1 MYRKKQSRARQAR
14 RRETQQMAL
23 AKEKTAKLAL
33 DIRRLN
39 DAHRLEV
46 MRLHDTIRWNE
57 RNDAFYAR
65 TLTELCQTVKKLTRQ
80 MKSFEQI
87 SQTMEELTAEV
98 QSFKRMVH
106 AETVLR
112 ANVKPDSE
120 PRPHHQ
126 SIPREPSP
134 AQD

>member
-1 MYRKKQSRARQAR
+1 MHRKKQSRARQAR

-39 DAHRLEV
+39 DAHRREV
-46 MRLHDTIRWNE
+46 ARLHATIRWNE

-65 TLTELCQTVKKLTRQ
+65 TLTELCRTV
-80 MKSFEQI
+80 
-87 SQTMEELTAEV
+87 EELTEEMK
-98 QSFKRMVH
+98 SFKRMTH

-126 SIPREPSP
+126 SIPQEPSP

>member
-1 MYRKKQSRARQAR
+1 MHRKKQSRARQAR

-23 AKEKTAKLAL
+23 AKEKTARLAL
-33 DIRRLN
+33 DIRQLC
-39 DAHRLEV
+39 
-46 MRLHDTIRWNE
+46 
-57 RNDAFYAR
+57 R
-65 TLTELCQTVKKLTRQ
+65 TV
-80 MKSFEQI
+80 
-87 SQTMEELTAEV
+87 EELTEEMK
-98 QSFKRMVH
+98 SLKRMIH